1 MGHSIM
7 CNLGTTRGLYS
18 VALASPASALP
29 STSSSEHSPVP
40 FLTSRRVTT
49 KGRSPRLGKDTQCV
63 RYYITQDL
71 LRSPDTAGLGK
82 RRENRLFA
90 VGSYSKPML
99 RRLPRYCTQCSE
111 FVPEGVTYL
120 SLLLRELT
128 SLFIA
133 SAVSVASSSSRWSFL
148 RDALALWA
156 SSSASSSCRFSCFK
170 RMFALSA

>member
-1 MGHSIM
+1 M
-7 CNLGTTRGLYS
+7 
-18 VALASPASALP
+18 ASPASALP

-49 KGRSPRLGKDTQCV
+49 KGRSPRLGKD
-63 RYYITQDL
+63 RQDISNT
-71 LRSPDTAGLGK
+71 RFTALTRHGRLGK
-82 RRENRLFA
+82 KERKQIVWPRA
-90 VGSYSKPML
+90 AAAS
-99 RRLPRYCTQCSE
+99 LPCASCQGTAQNAL
-111 FVPEGVTYL
+111 PYL

-148 RDALALWA
+148 RDALARWA
-156 SSSASSSCRFSCFK
+156 SSSASSSWRFSCFK